1 MESGGRNR
9 RRRLQ
14 QAHKSGL
21 RRVQEN
27 IRSGKD
33 REIKRA
39 ASMSRGPQKPTLQKT
54 YERSF
59 PEPLRESDEMANTY
73 SVSEMRTR

>member
-1 MESGGRNR
+1 
-9 RRRLQ
+9 
-14 QAHKSGL
+14 
-21 RRVQEN
+21 
-27 IRSGKD
+27 
-33 REIKRA
+33 
-39 ASMSRGPQKPTLQKT
+39 MSRGRQKPTLQKT